1 MQRVFWTTCPQCAH
15 KLMVDYGIRFAGV
28 QLECPSCRRKY
39 TVDEA
44 AALDE
49 RWG

>member
-1 MQRVFWTTCPQCAH
+1 VQRVFWTTCPDCQH
-15 KLMVDYGIRFAGV
+15 KLMVDYGIRFV
-28 QLECPSCRRKY
+28 DVKLECPNCRRKY

-44 AALDE
+44 AGLDE

>member
-1 MQRVFWTTCPQCAH
+1 MQRVFWTTCPTCDH
-15 KLMVDYGIRFAGV
+15 KLMVDYGIRFAAV
-28 QLECPSCRRKY
+28 QLECPGCRGKY

-44 AALDE
+44 KALDE